1 MNSRGLI
8 VGTLSIGVGLGGVL
22 GYTVATQRTITPVAS
37 TIVTNMVVKKM
48 SAPVVTVTNEI
59 VEAPDFRWSS
69 VESQDYF
76 EYVSKLRKVG
86 CPEETIRDIII
97 ADVNKLYASKAR
109 ALTSPGEFKFWKMDP
124 RYNNSLSLSTQK
136 QLQTLDREKKN
147 LIHDL
152 LGVDLDR
159 EMAKQSDGT
168 SYTEQAYAFLS
179 PEKQQQ
185 LIALRDQARTQERD
199 IYAAA
204 DGDLS
209 PEQRQQVDAIRK
221 QRDLAI
227 ASLLTP
233 AELEEYQMRSSG
245 TARNMRYSLASFE
258 PSEDE
263 FRQLFKLRKA
273 FDDQFSNIEGN
284 DKLAQEQRRLAQ
296 EATDS
301 QIKSLLGEE
310 RYQEY
315 KLAQSGDYQEIYRVT
330 QRYDLP
336 KEVAKNVYDMR
347 RTVEA
352 ERRKVEQNQNFTPE
366 QKKEILQAMQQKTE
380 QAVQSAMGEKGY
392 NYYKKRDGDWIQ
404 RVGRVG
410 GRRG

>member
-1 MNSRGLI
+1 MSSRVLVI
-8 VGTLSIGVGLGGVL
+8 GTLCIGLGLGGVL
-22 GYTVATQRTITPVAS
+22 GYTISAQRPVAAAAPAM
-37 TIVTNMVVKKM
+37 VTNMVVKKL
-48 SAPVVTVTNEI
+48 SAPVISITNEV

-109 ALTSPGEFKFWKMDP
+109 AVTNPGEFKFWKMDP
-124 RYNNSLSLSTQK
+124 RYNNTLSLTTQK
-136 QLQTLDREKKN
+136 QLQALDREKKN

-168 SYTEQAYAFLS
+168 SYTEQLYSFLA
-179 PEKQQQ
+179 PEKQQK
-185 LIALRDQARTQERD
+185 LIALRDQARAQERE
-199 IYAAA
+199 IYTAA

-221 QRDLAI
+221 QRDLDI
-227 ASLLTP
+227 ATLLTP

-245 TARNMRYSLASFE
+245 TARNMRNSLASFE

-263 FRQLFKLRKA
+263 FRQIFKLRKSL
-273 FDDQFSNIEGN
+273 DDQFSSIEGD

-296 EATDS
+296 NATDS
-301 QIKSLLGEE
+301 QIKSLLGED
-310 RYQEY
+310 RFNEY
-315 KLAQSGDYQEIYRVT
+315 KMAQSDDYRNIYQVT

-336 KEVAKNVYDMR
+336 KDVAKNVYDMR
-347 RTVEA
+347 KAVET
-352 ERRKVEQNQNFTPE
+352 ERRKVEQNQNFTPD

-380 QAVQSAMGEKGY
+380 QAVQQAMGEKGF